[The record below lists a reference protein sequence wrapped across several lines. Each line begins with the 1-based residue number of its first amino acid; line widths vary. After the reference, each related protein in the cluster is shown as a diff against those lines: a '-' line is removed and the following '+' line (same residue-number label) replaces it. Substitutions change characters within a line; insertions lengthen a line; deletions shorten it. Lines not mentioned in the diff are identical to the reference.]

1 MARVEYVADRGEGN
15 DGLVIVVSEESA
27 KISVALRGRLERDV
41 DVARLREI
49 LGGTF
54 PERSAAL
61 ASPPTLA

>member
-1 MARVEYVADRGEGN
+1 MRWAHDIDIAIGLSEETDA
-15 DGLVIVVSEESA
+15 LVIVVSEESA

-54 PERSAAL
+54 PER
-61 ASPPTLA
+61 